1 MNKPKLYVFRLYYD
15 QDRDL
20 IDWLD
25 SIPPGQRAFHIRR
38 ILWQAFREKTSP
50 HPQTIVD
57 YGQIKV
63 EVKAAVLEALEEK
76 YPKLMMDIKAATR
89 DAVEKA
95 LAGTAEEPR
104 KRWFW

>member
-1 MNKPKLYVFRLYYD
+1 MSKPKLYVFRLYYD
-15 QDRDL
+15 QDQDL

-50 HPQTIVD
+50 QIID
-57 YGQIKV
+57 YNQI
-63 EVKAAVLEALEEK
+63 KAAVLEVLEEK

-95 LAGTAEEPR
+95 LAGTSPEEPH
-104 KRWFW
+104 KRWLW